1 MTDRIN
7 TRILLY
13 VLLVAALVWE
23 TFNFGWIAHVFIHPE
38 LHPHPLEDHQFVVG
52 STTMLMVVLLIF
64 SLVMYKRKLAGAT
77 NSNEKTFSDLMY
89 ENACFKAI
97 SSNSNDLI
105 NLNDLAGN
113 ILYSNEA
120 SEKMIGYK
128 PMELV
133 GRSAHEI
140 IHPDD
145 RESIA
150 EDMRK
155 LATGKTLSS
164 SREIRLLRKD
174 GTSAT
179 TLARGF
185 SINIGGDLYLGAVL
199 KDISQEKES
208 KSLADINRDFE
219 QSIDAIPDF
228 ISIHDNDFRI
238 IKINKALAE
247 YLGETPD
254 EIHGRY
260 CYEIFHNSSKPPEN
274 CPHKHVL
281 SHEEASVE
289 EIIDTEPGAALR
301 ITCTPLHGRDGNLKG
316 TIHHAKPLLDDENGD
331 QPDEDGIRIFEELIL
346 DLKSKDFIMMMCAGC
361 SKYRDENDEW
371 KKIAAFFL
379 EKTSIKLSH
388 GICPDCT
395 KRLYPDFIDDSES

>member
-13 VLLVAALVWE
+13 VLFAVALVWE
-23 TFNFGWIAHVFIHPE
+23 TFNFGWIAHVFVHPE

-52 STTMLMVVLLIF
+52 STTMLMVVLLLF
-64 SLVMYKRKLAGAT
+64 SLIMYNRKLSGAA
-77 NSNEKTFSDLMY
+77 NRNEKPFSDLIY

-97 SSNSNDLI
+97 SSNSDDMI
-105 NLNDLAGN
+105 NLNDLDGN
-113 ILYSNEA
+113 ILYTNEA
-120 SEKMIGYK
+120 SERLLGYK
-128 PMELV
+128 PKELV

-150 EDMRK
+150 EDMGD
-155 LATGKTLSS
+155 LASGKTLSS

-174 GTSAT
+174 GAFAPA
-179 TLARGF
+179 LVKGF
-185 SINIGGDLYLGAVL
+185 SIDIGGDLYLGAVL
-199 KDISQEKES
+199 RDLSQEKES
-208 KSLADINRDFE
+208 QSLVDINRDFE

-254 EIHGRY
+254 KICGKY
-260 CYEIFHNSSKPPEN
+260 CYEIFHNSAKPPEN

-281 SHEEASVE
+281 AHEEASVE

-301 ITCTPLHGRDGNLKG
+301 ITCTPLHGQDGKLKG
-316 TIHHAKPLLDDENGD
+316 SIHHARPLPDNEDGD
-331 QPDEDGIRIFEELIL
+331 QPDQEGIRIFQELIL

-371 KKIAAFFL
+371 QKIAAFFL

-395 KRLYPDFIDDSES
+395 KRLYPDFIEDPES